1 MFQNGLKGNSC
12 LQDAPVRKPLFAVTD
27 IEEQGNI
34 VLFSKAGSVI
44 APITD
49 PVVKQILDL
58 IPKIKTSIK
67 MHKVRGTYKVPAW
80 IKPEAAPVFTRP
92 LR

>member
-1 MFQNGLKGNSC
+1 
-12 LQDAPVRKPLFAVTD
+12 LFAVTD
-27 IEEQGNI
+27 TEEQGNI
-34 VLFSKAGSVI
+34 VLFSKVGSVI

-67 MHKVRGTYKVPAW
+67 MHKVRGTYKVPVW